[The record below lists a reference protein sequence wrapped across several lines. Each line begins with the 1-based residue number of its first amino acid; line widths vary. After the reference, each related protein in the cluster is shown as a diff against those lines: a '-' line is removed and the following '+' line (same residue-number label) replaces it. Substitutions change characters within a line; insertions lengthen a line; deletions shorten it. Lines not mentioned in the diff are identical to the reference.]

1 LILTEDPGFINYVII
16 RTIDEVLASFPA
28 GEKIDIYPLMVRLSF
43 EVALRSLLD
52 MLLAA
57 RYEDTGEPMTEE
69 ALVGEVLVMLLAAND
84 YFQAVINEAMRLY
97 SPAWVADREAVTDDH
112 YGCASVTTSRWR
124 RCASFCGHSSAGSV
138 FLLQARF
145 PRCAPS

>member
-1 LILTEDPGFINYVII
+1 MSAGRGGRLFGNGLVFSNGDYWLQQRRLIQPGFHTKRLQGLYGIII

-69 ALVGEVLVMLLAAND
+69 ALVGEVLVMLLAAHD

-97 SPAWVADREAVTDDH
+97 SPAWVADREALTD
-112 YGCASVTTSRWR
+112 WR
-124 RCASFCGHSSAGSV
+124 RSPDVH
-138 FLLQARF
+138 R
-145 PRCAPS
+145 